1 MVHLDHWCFKP
12 LHPKINK
19 HILHTV
25 PHTFLRYWQGEFVKQ
40 SGPALVGDDFLLFL
54 WPWYLIQGWYCE
66 EKLDA
71 SHFRG
76 LKGWPKYFRDQ
87 KYGIAHIQHIFI
99 HGKWGICWSLKP
111 SAYLTSIVV
120 KKLVA
125 LNFQEIEN
133 LTLDLEVCQQQL
145 QSKYGAV
152 KIIQSLS
159 RLEQA
164 HQKQCSRKALEASK
178 KLEQVNL
185 QK

>member
-25 PHTFLRYWQGEFVKQ
+25 PHTFLRYWQGEFIKQ

-66 EKLDA
+66 EKLDP

-87 KYGIAHIQHIFI
+87 TYGIACPH
-99 HGKWGICWSLKP
+99 P
-111 SAYLTSIVV
+111 TYLHPLPSIVV